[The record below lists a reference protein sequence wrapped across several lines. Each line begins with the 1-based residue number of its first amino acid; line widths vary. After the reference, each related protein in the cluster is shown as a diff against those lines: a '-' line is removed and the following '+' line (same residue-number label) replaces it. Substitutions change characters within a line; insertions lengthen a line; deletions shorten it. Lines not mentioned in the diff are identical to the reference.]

1 MKKIISILLTITWMI
16 IIFVLS
22 NQNSSETTNAT
33 GIIYKL
39 FGITNDSTLLFL
51 LIRKLAHIIEY
62 LILGILVYNMLKNF
76 NISNIII
83 CSILV
88 CLIYSLSDE
97 IHQLF
102 IRGREGKLI
111 DCLIDMIGSSIG
123 IFIYN
128 LKQNF
133 NKRLPK
139 N

>member
-22 NQNSSETTNAT
+22 NQNSSETTNTT

-62 LILGILVYNMLKNF
+62 LILGILVYNMFKNF

-102 IRGREGKLI
+102 MQGREGKLI